1 MCNNNAMFKLYNIQQ
16 RNKRYDS
23 SFFVPNSVFCEST
36 KRFFY
41 NRMKSCVSISNDIF
55 FLFEQGGIK
64 TDFKF

>member
-36 KRFFY
+36 KRFFITEW
-41 NRMKSCVSISNDIF
+41 NLV
-55 FLFEQGGIK
+55 
-64 TDFKF
+64 